1 MKIQIKRDGTI
12 ASAEIIRPSGNPLM
26 DQSVLAAL
34 NRVTRIDALPTG
46 LGTGEIYSVNIN
58 FELQ

>member
-1 MKIQIKRDGTI
+1 
-12 ASAEIIRPSGNPLM
+12 M

>member
-1 MKIQIKRDGTI
+1 
-12 ASAEIIRPSGNPLM
+12 M

-34 NRVTRIDALPTG
+34 NRVTRIDAIPTG
-46 LGTGEIYSVNIN
+46 LASGEVYSVNIN